1 MSELTGPSEALP
13 DPKKPARLTSLDVFR
28 GLTIA
33 GMILVNNQGAGGKT
47 YPPLGHAR
55 WDGWTPT
62 DLVFP
67 FFLLIVGVAIPFS
80 MGKRREGGSDW
91 FGLLFRIVRRSLVIF
106 GIGLAL
112 NGFPSYH
119 WDTIRI
125 PGVLQRIAV
134 CYLLASLIDLIAGVR
149 VKAGLVVVLLVGYWL
164 AMTLIPAPGFARG
177 DLTREGNLAAH
188 VDRMLL
194 PGHLYKADYDPEG
207 ILSTIPALA
216 TTLIGVLAGHLLRSD
231 RSSFEKD
238 AGLFVAGWFGV
249 ILGWIWSATFPINK
263 ALWTSSFT
271 LLTAGLGLQLL
282 AVCYW
287 LIDIRGYKA
296 WSRPFAI
303 FGMNAIA
310 AYVIAALLSR
320 LIGMVTWN
328 DALGPRNLKGFL
340 VDSVLKP
347 WLSPSNVSL
356 VYGLLFVAACYLPVY
371 FMHRN
376 RIYLKA

>member
-1 MSELTGPSEALP
+1 MTESNEPVPETS
-13 DPKKPARLTSLDVFR
+13 KPARLTSLDVFR

-80 MGKRREGGSDW
+80 FGKRREGGSGW
-91 FGLLFRIVRRSLVIF
+91 FGLLFKIVRRSVVIF

-112 NGFPSYH
+112 NGFYKYD
-119 WDTIRI
+119 WATIRI
-125 PGVLQRIAV
+125 PGVLQRIALR
-134 CYLLASLIDLIAGVR
+134 YLLASLVDLIAGVR
-149 VKAGLVVVLLVGYWL
+149 VKAGLLVVLLVGYWL
-164 AMTLIPAPGFARG
+164 AMTLIPVPGYGRG
-177 DLTREGNLAAH
+177 DLSREGNLAAY
-188 VDRMLL
+188 VDRMVLL
-194 PGHLYKADYDPEG
+194 GHLYKADYDPEG
-207 ILSTIPALA
+207 LLSTIPALA
-216 TTLIGVLAGHLLRSD
+216 TTLIGVLAGHLLRSG
-231 RSSFEKD
+231 RSVFEKD
-238 AGLFVAGWFGV
+238 AGLFVAGWFCAM
-249 ILGWIWSATFPINK
+249 LGWIWSATLPINK

-282 AVCYW
+282 ATCYW
-287 LIDIRGYKA
+287 LIDVRGYKA

-310 AYVIAALLSR
+310 AYVIAAMLSKS
-320 LIGMVTWN
+320 IGMAKWTGES
-328 DALGPRNLKGFL
+328 GPRNLQGWL
-340 VDSVLKP
+340 VETVLKP

-356 VYGLLFVAACYLPVY
+356 AYGLMFVFACYVPVY
-371 FMHRN
+371 LMHRN